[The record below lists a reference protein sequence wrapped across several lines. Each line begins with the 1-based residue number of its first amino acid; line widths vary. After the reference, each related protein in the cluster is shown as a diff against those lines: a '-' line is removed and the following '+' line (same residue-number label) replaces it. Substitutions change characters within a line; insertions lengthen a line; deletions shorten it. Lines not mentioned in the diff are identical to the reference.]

1 MLIDTSLD
9 YPECPPFNPPDEYPE
24 SPFKSG
30 IDKRNVV
37 YPSVR
42 KIFALMNLDIR
53 NFGTSIWSP
62 LSEVIR
68 KGDTVF
74 IKPNLV
80 FDKNLSG
87 DSVFAVITHASL
99 VRIMID
105 YAYKAAGDD
114 GKIVVADA
122 PQQDANFETIMEIT
136 GLKKTVEYLRDNFSV
151 PIELYDLRKEQVT
164 FKDGVITERVVLSG
178 DPKGYIE
185 VDLAKESKVAD
196 IESDFEKFYGA
207 DYNRKETA
215 LFHSKGRHIY
225 DISRTFLES
234 DVIIN
239 LPKLKTHMK
248 AGITVSLKNM
258 IGIIGEKNCIVHYR
272 VGSPSKGGDEFPEP
286 RSKFNALLLK
296 FNRVY
301 SDLLLSRDLG
311 IYPYRILIKLGG
323 GKSKFGSESG
333 KSNLIHSGNWHGN
346 DTIWRFILDINK
358 IALFADKEG
367 QIHNTPQ
374 RRMITLVDGIIGG
387 EGQGPLAPKA
397 KRCGTIMSGYDS
409 WKIDLVATRLMGFDE
424 RKIALFA
431 AGEFFPSNDITVSLF
446 KNGNLEALESGSDL
460 PNLHFKPPKTW
471 NTICLCETSFQGN
484 GQ

>member
-1 MLIDTSLD
+1 MLIDRSLD
-9 YPECPPFNPPDEYPE
+9 YPQCPPFNPPDEYPE

-30 IDKRNVV
+30 LDKRNVV
-37 YPSVR
+37 CPSIR
-42 KIFALMNLDIR
+42 KIFALMNLDIG
-53 NFGTSIWSP
+53 NFGTSNWSP
-62 LSEVIR
+62 LSEVIS

-80 FDKNLSG
+80 FDRNLSG

-99 VRIMID
+99 VRVMID

-122 PQQDANFETIMEIT
+122 PQQDANFDAIMEIT

-151 PIELYDLRKEQVT
+151 PIELCDLRKEQVT
-164 FKDGVITERVVLSG
+164 FRDGVITERAVLPEN
-178 DPKGYIE
+178 PKGYIK

-207 DYNRKETA
+207 DYDRKETA
-215 LFHSKGRHIY
+215 SFHSKGRHIY

-248 AGITVSLKNM
+248 AGITASLKNM

-272 VGSPSKGGDEFPEP
+272 VGSSSRGGDEFPEP
-286 RSKFNALLLK
+286 RLKFNALLLK

-311 IYPYRILIKLGG
+311 IYPYRILVKLGG
-323 GKSKFGSESG
+323 GKSKFGSESAR

-346 DTIWRFILDINK
+346 DTIWRTVVDVNN
-358 IALFADKEG
+358 IALHADKNG
-367 QIHNTPQ
+367 KMKDTPQ
-374 RRMITLVDGIIGG
+374 RRMLCLVDGIIGG
-387 EGQGPLAPKA
+387 EGQGPLAPQA
-397 KRCGTIMSGYDS
+397 KRCGVMACGTDPYAVDR
-409 WKIDLVATRLMGFDE
+409 VAARLMGFSEDGIPLLS
-424 RKIALFA
+424 RLAIDSSSDNISVDLM
-431 AGEFFPSNDITVSLF
+431 
-446 KNGNLEALESGSDL
+446 ESDDARLVNFQDL
-460 PNLHFKPPKTW
+460 PNLRFKPPYSW
-471 NTICLCETSFQGN
+471 ESLVLR
-484 GQ
+484 